1 VRGPRFVAVEGHR
14 GWLEVGDVDAGTI
27 VRADGVTVLLETDV
41 PPDVAPGELVEELD
55 GLRIKL
61 LRRPGMAWIAVTAL
75 RSPERHQDTELE
87 LLLANTV
94 RRLTKRLH
102 RRGLRA
108 EPVAPA
114 ELTHLLG
121 TFTPKHVT
129 EDWDA
134 LRLGTGHYR
143 MYAVPASLA
152 LQQAGAVAV
161 TTSSD
166 LDHALVLAHADA
178 PQAPAAVART
188 GRQRAAFIAALP

>member
-1 VRGPRFVAVEGHR
+1 M
-14 GWLEVGDVDAGTI
+14 GDVDAGTI

-41 PPDVAPGELVEELD
+41 PSDVVAGELVEDLT

-61 LRRPGMAWIAVTAL
+61 LRRPGSAWIAITAL
-75 RSPERHQDTELE
+75 RSPEQHQDAELE

-94 RRLTKRLH
+94 RRLTKRLR

-108 EPVAPA
+108 EPLAPA
-114 ELTHLLG
+114 ELNHLLG
-121 TFTPKHVT
+121 TFTPKHAT

-134 LRLGTGHYR
+134 LRLGTGRYR
-143 MYAVPASLA
+143 MYAVPAALA
-152 LQQAGAVAV
+152 LQQAGAIAV

-178 PQAPAAVART
+178 PQAPAAVSRT